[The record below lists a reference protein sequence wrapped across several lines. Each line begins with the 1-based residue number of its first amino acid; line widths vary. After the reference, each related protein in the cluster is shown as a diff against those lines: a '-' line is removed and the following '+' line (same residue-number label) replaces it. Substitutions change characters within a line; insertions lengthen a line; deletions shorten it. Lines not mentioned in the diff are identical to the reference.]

1 MRDTIEHPCFRGC
14 RQILVGGR
22 GVNGEAFATF
32 RRNAPEPV
40 TAERGAAVQL
50 RDSPERPIEPIA
62 GRGTYPSL
70 AESVAWGV
78 KVMASFGKRV
88 DVPGGRR
95 QVKREQVAILGSA
108 LTLEGSKSVVVED
121 LGPKGARLLGR
132 DLPAP
137 GKDVLLKTGDGDI
150 FGRVAWASQ
159 DRIGMVFEG

>member
-1 MRDTIEHPCFRGC
+1 
-14 RQILVGGR
+14 
-22 GVNGEAFATF
+22 
-32 RRNAPEPV
+32 
-40 TAERGAAVQL
+40 
-50 RDSPERPIEPIA
+50 
-62 GRGTYPSL
+62 
-70 AESVAWGV
+70 
-78 KVMASFGKRV
+78 MASFGKRV

-95 QVKREQVAILGSA
+95 QVKREPVAILGSA